1 MLKMLHDF
9 QLGERLGSIETI
21 ERLINDIDLLI
32 VFHRSKLIYPVFI
45 SYLLSLEYEIYRVMK
60 RKRKNQVARRDINS
74 LN

>member
-1 MLKMLHDF
+1 MLHNF

-60 RKRKNQVARRDINS
+60 RKRKKIKLQDEI
-74 LN
+74 LIP

>member
-60 RKRKNQVARRDINS
+60 RKRKKIKLQDEI
-74 LN
+74 LIP

>member
-1 MLKMLHDF
+1 MLHNF

-60 RKRKNQVARRDINS
+60 RKRKKSSCKTRY
-74 LN
+74 

>member
-9 QLGERLGSIETI
+9 QLERLGSIETI

-60 RKRKNQVARRDINS
+60 RKRKKIKLQDEI
-74 LN
+74 LIP